1 MFVIVHF
8 NNRPRHCRSGLVS
21 RRGCAAALGYAQ
33 RHEMLG
39 PLRAP
44 FEIQGRS
51 YKDRITW
58 AEQFWLAI
66 DSVLR

>member
-8 NNRPRHCRSGLVS
+8 NNRP
-21 RRGCAAALGYAQ
+21 
-33 RHEMLG
+33 
-39 PLRAP
+39 
-44 FEIQGRS
+44 RS